1 METTAEGQRRGPAG
15 PPRETPQEESR
26 LDLVVWSPPL
36 TVELSKFSCSARGAH
51 NKRP

>member
-36 TVELSKFSCSARGAH
+36 TVELSKPAEIFLQCTWRTQ
-51 NKRP
+51 